1 MDYRS
6 FSVQIEVDDGFN
18 CPYCGRKIE
27 RLNVGFA
34 KYIPDGRRIFFG
46 YGGCCDAANDSLFEI
61 PADTAFSYATLPA
74 VLDVMREKLDE
85 RRRDR

>member
-34 KYIPDGRRIFFG
+34 KYIPEGRFDNALQWCYNGR
-46 YGGCCDAANDSLFEI
+46 
-61 PADTAFSYATLPA
+61 
-74 VLDVMREKLDE
+74 
-85 RRRDR
+85 